1 MALSHRQL
9 TSPRQSNEMNKAKE
23 KRMDAETIG
32 NIITIV
38 ENLPTDGRYLKYSDV
53 SALLTRSQWDV
64 CYEWLCLNAKRYV
77 SLGSQRITV
86 LSAQK
91 KEILMEKLRMLLND
105 AEQKSNDRELNNQVL
120 EDSLCNNK
128 VTRRIA
134 ICSLAISLATLII
147 SVVPRCSHS
156 VSSFGEQHCFKNDS
170 TFFISR
176 SVQSESGNTY
186 IAPNLAKSLTVISD
200 SSRNTR
206 FMCDTLISSMSIVAV
221 LSSTG
226 ASLNV

>member
-1 MALSHRQL
+1 
-9 TSPRQSNEMNKAKE
+9 
-23 KRMDAETIG
+23 MDTVTIC

-38 ENLPTDGRYLKYSDV
+38 ERLSTDGSSLVYSDV
-53 SALLTRSQWDV
+53 AALLTRPQWDV

-77 SLGSQRITV
+77 SLGSQRITA
-86 LSAQK
+86 LSAQR
-91 KEILMEKLRMLLND
+91 KEALLERLRLLRND
-105 AEQKSNDRELNNQVL
+105 AEQMSYDRELNNQVL
-120 EDSLCNNK
+120 EDSLHNNK

-156 VSSFGEQHCFKNDS
+156 ASSSGEQHCFRKDS

-176 SVQSESGNTY
+176 SVQLESGKADT
-186 IAPNLAKSLTVISD
+186 APNFAKSLTVISD

-206 FMCDTLISSMSIVAV
+206 LMCDTLISSMSIVAV